1 MDFHIKQDKA
11 GLQSTDSLTDL
22 WQESLNS
29 DGQHMF
35 KKNFTQIHVLK
46 TYNHLNSLNISF

>member
-22 WQESLNS
+22 WQKSLSS

-35 KKNFTQIHVLK
+35 KKNFT
-46 TYNHLNSLNISF
+46 